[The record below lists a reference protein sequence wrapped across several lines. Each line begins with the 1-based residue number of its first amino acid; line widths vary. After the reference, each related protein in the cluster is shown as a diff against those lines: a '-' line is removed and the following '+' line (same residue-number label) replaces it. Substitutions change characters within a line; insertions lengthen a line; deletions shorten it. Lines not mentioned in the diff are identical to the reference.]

1 MKEESK
7 ERIHPSFLLLFV
19 LFPKENKLAPQRKD
33 FLVAF
38 INIPFELAMF

>member
-19 LFPKENKLAPQRKD
+19 LFVLFPKENKLAPQRKD
-33 FLVAF
+33 GR
-38 INIPFELAMF
+38 ER